1 MFILFDNV
9 IFFFIS
15 LFMCAAAAQ
24 WSEKGRICP
33 GLPSFQ
39 KWMDDVIKAIE
50 IAPDLERR
58 KKPKN
63 EKGSR
68 RRKIT
73 DRKRKRDV

>member
-1 MFILFDNV
+1 LFILFDNV

-50 IAPDLERR
+50 IRS
-58 KKPKN
+58 
-63 EKGSR
+63 GS
-68 RRKIT
+68 
-73 DRKRKRDV
+73 

>member
-1 MFILFDNV
+1 
-9 IFFFIS
+9 
-15 LFMCAAAAQ
+15 MCAAQ

-50 IAPDLERR
+50 IAPDLER
-58 KKPKN
+58 KKKN

-68 RRKIT
+68 RKKIT

>member
-1 MFILFDNV
+1 LRFTFWITFLFILFDNV

-15 LFMCAAAAQ
+15 LFMCTAAAQ

-50 IAPDLERR
+50 IRS
-58 KKPKN
+58 
-63 EKGSR
+63 GS
-68 RRKIT
+68 
-73 DRKRKRDV
+73 